1 MKKNNLIEK
10 IKKSQEIIIKATKKF
25 NPKKLAIAWTGGK
38 DSTVLLHLVRQTFN
52 GKVPFKVFFN
62 DSTIEFPEIYDFVK
76 KIKKDWN
83 LDLIWQ
89 KHLPEDLKAYQ
100 QIERQLKKYEKN
112 RHPELV
118 SGSYNLQSLKEEAME
133 IMRIAKINA
142 INFAI
147 SKYKLKAFMSAIR
160 WDEHEARSKE
170 TYFSK
175 RSTHTRIHP
184 ILHFTIDD
192 IWEYIKTF
200 KVPYVFLYDK
210 GYKSLGEAP
219 FTKPVKDP
227 NAPERAGR
235 EATKEKTMERL
246 RRLGYW

>member
-1 MKKNNLIEK
+1 MKNNLTEK
-10 IKKSQEIIIKATKKF
+10 IQKSKEVILTALKKF
-25 NPKKLAIAWTGGK
+25 KPSQIAIAWTGGK
-38 DSTVLLHLVRQTFN
+38 DSTVLLHLVKQTFN
-52 GKVPFKVFFN
+52 DKVPFKVFFN
-62 DSTIEFPEIYDFVK
+62 DSIIEFPEIYDFVK

-89 KHLPEDLKAYQ
+89 KHLPEDLKAYEE
-100 QIERQLKKYEKN
+100 INKQLS
-112 RHPELV
+112 HPELV

-147 SKYKLKAFMSAIR
+147 SKYKLNAFMSAIR
-160 WDEHEARSKE
+160 WDEHKARSKE

-175 RSTHTRIHP
+175 RSTHERIHP
-184 ILHFTIDD
+184 ILHFTIND
-192 IWEYIKTF
+192 IWDYIKTF
-200 KVPYVFLYDK
+200 KVPYSSLYDK

-227 NAPERAGR
+227 NAPERSGR

-246 RRLGYW
+246 RKLGYW

>member
-1 MKKNNLIEK
+1 MLLLG
-10 IKKSQEIIIKATKKF
+10 Q
-25 NPKKLAIAWTGGK
+25 GGK
-38 DSTVLLHLVRQTFN
+38 DSTVLLHLVKETFN
-52 GKVPFKVFFN
+52 GKIPFKIFFN
-62 DSTIEFPEIYDFVK
+62 DSTIEFKEIYDFVK
-76 KIKKDWN
+76 KLTKDWH
-83 LDLIWQ
+83 LHLIWQ

-100 QIERQLKKYEKN
+100 SA
-112 RHPELV
+112 V
-118 SGSYNLQSLKEEAME
+118 KENNKDMAME

-142 INFAI
+142 INFAL
-147 SKYKLKAFMSAIR
+147 SKYKIKAFMSAIR

-175 RSTHTRIHP
+175 RSNHERIHP

-192 IWEYIKTF
+192 IWVYIKTF
-200 KVPYVFLYDK
+200 KVPYVSLYDK

-219 FTKPVKDP
+219 FTKKVLDK

-246 RRLGYW
+246 RKLGYW

>member
-1 MKKNNLIEK
+1 MKKNNLTEK
-10 IKKSQEIIIKATKKF
+10 IKKSQEIIIKASKKF
-25 NPKKLAIAWTGGK
+25 KSKEIAIAWTGGK

-52 GKVPFKVFFN
+52 GKIPFKVFFN

-89 KHLPEDLKAYQ
+89 KHLPEDLKAYE
-100 QIERQLKKYEKN
+100 IA
-112 RHPELV
+112 V
-118 SGSYNLQSLKEEAME
+118 KENNKEMAME

-147 SKYKLKAFMSAIR
+147 SKYKIKAFMSAIR

-175 RSTHTRIHP
+175 RSTHERIHP
-184 ILHFTIDD
+184 ILHFTIND

-200 KVPYVFLYDK
+200 KVPYPSLYDK

-246 RRLGYW
+246 RKLGYW